1 MVQIKVNSEF
11 KNIAALR
18 LKGVEMLQEAGESAV
33 DITRHGAISPD
44 SADPLKLSIANLLS
58 DKYVK
63 C

>member
-1 MVQIKVNSEF
+1 
-11 KNIAALR
+11 
-18 LKGVEMLQEAGESAV
+18 MLQEAGESAV